1 MPMHTQEK
9 IKWYLVQRKW
19 QPPMPGPPAC
29 LYETRS
35 ESLVKAERPA
45 AAGAG
50 RGGGGGESL
59 YPFPNQKGESK

>member
-1 MPMHTQEK
+1 
-9 IKWYLVQRKW
+9 
-19 QPPMPGPPAC
+19 MPGTPAR
-29 LYETRS
+29 LYETHAS
-35 ESLVKAERPA
+35 ESLVKADCPA